1 MQITLKDGKIIE
13 VERGS
18 FPLDVIKQEKIS
30 TDKRF
35 IAAKIGDTVIGLN
48 DPIVKDASVEFL
60 TYDDPAG
67 REVFLHSSAHLM
79 AQAVKELYP
88 DAQLGIGPALEDTF
102 YYDIKLPEFLKPE
115 ELQRIEKRMKKL
127 AQRGLTIERKEL
139 SREEAIELFK
149 AKGEHLKV
157 ELLEEMEEDISIYQQ
172 GDFVDLCRGPH
183 LPNTSWMKHFK
194 LLSLAGAYW
203 RGDESQPM
211 LQRIYG
217 TSYPTAEE
225 LEEHIKRYE
234 EAKKRDHRR
243 IGKALDLFSFHPE
256 APGTPFWHPKGLVL
270 YEEVVKYWTEVHNAK
285 GYKLVRTPVVL
296 SDTIWRK
303 SGHYEHY
310 YENMY
315 FTSVE
320 DRDYAIK
327 PMNCPG
333 GLLIYKTK
341 QYSYRDLPLRMGELC
356 LVHRYEKSGELHG
369 LVRVRAFSIDD
380 AHIFCL
386 PEQIEDEV
394 VGVINLILDFYRAFG
409 FEDYHIELS
418 TKPEKSIGTAES
430 WERAEAA
437 LGNALK
443 TADIPYVINPGDGA
457 FYGPKIDFHF
467 RDCLNRSWQC
477 GTIQLDF
484 SMPERFDLEYV
495 DANGVKQRPAM
506 IHRAV
511 LGSLERFIGLLI
523 EQYAGDFPFWLA
535 PVQARVL
542 PITDQQNEYALDVK
556 QQLEDAGIR
565 TEVDLRN
572 EKVGRKIRDSEIEK
586 VPIMLIT
593 GKLEAEEGTVSLRQR
608 GKGDQG
614 SSSLAEVVS
623 YLQNSI
629 EKRQGLT

>member
-139 SREEAIELFK
+139 GREEAMELFK

-296 SDTIWRK
+296 SDTLWRK

-341 QYSYRDLPLRMGELC
+341 QYSYRDLPLRMGELG

-565 TEVDLRN
+565 AEVDLRN

-586 VPIMLIT
+586 VPIMLIA
-593 GKLEAEEGTVSLRQR
+593 GKREAEEGTVSLRQR